1 MTPLR
6 RTSLAVLVA
15 SVGALSAFGLAACSE
30 DDITSGDADD
40 QVSISLRDF
49 DISPE
54 RARVEAGSVEFS
66 VTNDGDRVHEL
77 AVRTPDGDVER
88 TGEIQ
93 PGESDSMTVDL
104 PAGTHR
110 IFDPLRDYQ
119 DRGMTARVI
128 ATDRDGDRTVTERT
142 TTIIEE
148 DDDPDAEV
156 PEVQEPEVQEPEVQ
170 PAPPPP
176 PPPPPATVT
185 QVVPAPEDGTTTP

>member
-15 SVGALSAFGLAACSE
+15 SLGALSALGLAACSE

-128 ATDRDGDRTVTERT
+128 ARDRDGDRTVTERT
-142 TTIIEE
+142 ATIIEE
-148 DDDPDAEV
+148 DEDPDVVV
-156 PEVQEPEVQEPEVQ
+156 PEVQEPEVQ
-170 PAPPPP
+170 PPP

-185 QVVPAPEDGTTTP
+185 QVVPAPDEQTTTP